1 MKKHK
6 RLQNKAIKYTNEP
19 VEAKVIADFLPP
31 PEQLV
36 LKEDNV
42 KVTLTLSRK
51 SVSFFKQQAGRH
63 HTAYQTMIRSLL
75 DRYMDHFEDHRA

>member
-1 MKKHK
+1 MRKNK
-6 RLQNKAIKYTNEP
+6 RIKYTDEP
-19 VEAKVIADFLPP
+19 IEAKIIADFLPP
-31 PEQLV
+31 PKDLV

-51 SVSFFKQQAGRH
+51 SVSFFKKQAGRH

-75 DRYMDHFEDHRA
+75 DQYTGHFEDPRA

>member
-1 MKKHK
+1 MRKGKK
-6 RLQNKAIKYTNEP
+6 IKYTNEP
-19 VEAKVIADFLPP
+19 IEAKIIDDFLPP
-31 PEQLV
+31 PEELV

-51 SVSFFKQQAGRH
+51 SVAFFKRQANRH

-75 DRYMDHFEDHRA
+75 DQYTGHFEDPRA